1 MTNLPSLKDAYAK
14 YFKIGAAVSPRA
26 LTLFDDILK
35 EHFNSLTCDNA
46 MKFEPMHPAP
56 DTWDFRAAD
65 TVVKFAKEN
74 GMAVRAHAPVWHK
87 QVGLWMFKG
96 EGPYENTSREVL
108 LERLEEHMK
117 VFGERYGKDVYC
129 WDVINE
135 AVAHF
140 EKDLLLRPSGWSE
153 IIGEDFLAESFR
165 IAKKCVPD
173 SVQLFYNDYNEW
185 MPHKREKLLKL
196 LRGLMDAGAPIDGFG
211 MQQHLSIYS
220 DLDEVRRSIE
230 EYAKLGLRLH
240 VTELDV
246 SLYNVYE
253 TGMATITDDMFQK
266 QYDMY
271 VELFRIYR
279 QYADV
284 IDSVTTWGVAD
295 SMTWLNT
302 SAVRIG
308 DRKPETAPGY
318 RMNFPLLFYADH
330 RPRPYTE
337 QIIEDALK

>member
-14 YFKIGAAVSPRA
+14 YFKIGAAVSGYHLP
-26 LTLFDDILK
+26 LFGDILK
-35 EHFNSLTCDNA
+35 EHFNSLTCENA
-46 MKFEPMHPAP
+46 MKPEPIEPQRGV
-56 DTWDFRAAD
+56 WNFGEAD
-65 TVVKFAKEN
+65 RILSFAKEN
-74 GMAVRAHAPVWHK
+74 GMALRAHAPVWHK
-87 QVGLWMFKG
+87 QNGLWMFRNAAG
-96 EGPYENTSREVL
+96 ETASREEI
-108 LERLEEHMK
+108 LETLQQHMET
-117 VFGERYGKDVYC
+117 FGQRYGEEIYC
-129 WDVINE
+129 WDVVNE

-140 EKDLLLRPSGWSE
+140 EKDLVLRPSNWTELVGP
-153 IIGEDFLAESFR
+153 DFVAESFR

-173 SVQLFYNDYNEW
+173 KVQLFYNDYNEW
-185 MPHKREKLLKL
+185 MPHKREKMLKL
-196 LRGLMDAGAPIDGFG
+196 LRELIAEGAPIDGFG
-211 MQQHLSIYS
+211 MQQHLSIYA
-220 DLDEVRRSIE
+220 DMDEIRRSIE
-230 EYAKLGLRLH
+230 AYASLGLRLH

-246 SLYNVYE
+246 SLYTVYE
-253 TGMATITDDMFQK
+253 TGRPTITDEMLRK